1 MTGSAA
7 EIDMLLPLMSD
18 DIAIDNS
25 KPRNNRIICLLLCCN
40 WRNKVRRHADAYDRP
55 HKGMSMIAIRV
66 LISTGISNKVT
77 RMSMRVIP
85 AVGPCGMQRP
95 ITGVLMSGILDT
107 FQQAFFSGM
116 LVFSPLSPKM
126 PTQIFLYRYISFYF
140 T

>member
-1 MTGSAA
+1 
-7 EIDMLLPLMSD
+7 MLQLEEQ
-18 DIAIDNS
+18 
-25 KPRNNRIICLLLCCN
+25 
-40 WRNKVRRHADAYDRP
+40 VRRQADAYDRP

-116 LVFSPLSPKM
+116 LVFSPLPQKC
-126 PTQIFLYRYISFYF
+126 QLRFFHIDIFPFILPSHYCSHYHYFSFISINHLIAVNSYVEE
-140 T
+140 